1 MNLIKFLRKCV
12 SDKEYNKI
20 IDKLNAERKTRVE
33 NERLLLI
40 MKKLNPN
47 IYEEAAGLIDEN
59 GFLDALKI
67 SRNKAREKFGR
78 HEVLLSEMRR
88 VFLVELDVKTGEPKA
103 SMKEIL
109 DLWDEVNNAL
119 GTKTIGA
126 EERSNNLDDLR
137 RK

>member
-33 NERLLLI
+33 NERILLI

-78 HEVLLSEMRR
+78 YEVLLSEMRR